1 MNLGQ
6 GTVCVGRSAVFQTHT
21 PALQSVGIRTRQHV
35 VRTTRTAALV
45 AIPDVSTAIQGLAWA
60 GAGLYAYNVLAS
72 RGPATKDGERMCDTC
87 GGTGYVEC
95 FCTRWSDGDARGC
108 GSCGGS
114 LHAQCHSCRGGGTAV
129 PIEARV
135 LIRSEKEY

>member
-1 MNLGQ
+1 MLY
-6 GTVCVGRSAVFQTHT
+6 T
-21 PALQSVGIRTRQHV
+21 PVIESVGFRTRQRIT
-35 VRTTRTAALV
+35 RTTRTPVLPAGL
-45 AIPDVSTAIQGLAWA
+45 DVSTAVQGLAWA
-60 GAGLYAYNVLAS
+60 SVGLYAYNIVAS
-72 RGPATKDGERMCDTC
+72 RGPATKEGEQMCETC

-135 LIRSEKEY
+135 LIRNEKEY